1 VKFNTELICRLFETH
16 TFESRNGNNPPKH
29 FKTNTLM
36 KKHIKNAMAVAFF
49 AASMSV
55 VSAANGAEVTLPVSI
70 DQVGKLKYLVSA
82 EPKSNLYV
90 IILDADNNI
99 IHQEIISSKKLFNL
113 ASLVDGKYRME
124 VQNAR
129 KQVVTSKTFN
139 ILTEVKRD
147 LVAVQ

>member
-1 VKFNTELICRLFETH
+1 MKFNADLICGIFQTH
-16 TFESRNGNNPPKH
+16 TFESANGTNPPKQYQT
-29 FKTNTLM
+29 KTLM

-70 DQVGKLKYLVSA
+70 DQVGKFKFLVSA
-82 EPKSNLYV
+82 EPKSNVYV
-90 IILDADNNI
+90 IIRDADNNI
-99 IHQEIISSKKLFNL
+99 IHQEVISSKKLFNL
-113 ASLVDGKYRME
+113 ASLVDGKYRLE

-129 KQVVTSKTFN
+129 KQVLTSKTFN

-147 LVAVQ
+147 MVAVQ

>member
-1 VKFNTELICRLFETH
+1 
-16 TFESRNGNNPPKH
+16 
-29 FKTNTLM
+29 M

-55 VSAANGAEVTLPVSI
+55 VSAAYGAEVTLPVSI

-90 IILDADNNI
+90 IILDANNNI
-99 IHQEIISSKKLFNL
+99 IHQEFITSKKLFNL

-124 VQNAR
+124 ILNTR

>member
-1 VKFNTELICRLFETH
+1 
-16 TFESRNGNNPPKH
+16 
-29 FKTNTLM
+29 M

-55 VSAANGAEVTLPVSI
+55 VSATFGAEVTLPVSI

-90 IILDADNNI
+90 IILDAENNI
-99 IHQEIISSKKLFNL
+99 IHQEVISSKKLFNL
-113 ASLVDGKYRME
+113 ASLADGKYRME
-124 VQNAR
+124 IQNGR
-129 KQVVTSKTFN
+129 KQVITSKTFN
-139 ILTEVKRD
+139 ILTVTKRD

>member
-1 VKFNTELICRLFETH
+1 MHQTEIIRLTKK
-16 TFESRNGNNPPKH
+16 N
-29 FKTNTLM
+29 NTLM

-55 VSAANGAEVTLPVSI
+55 VSAAYGAEVTLPVSI
-70 DQVGKLKYLVSA
+70 DQVGKLKFLVSV

-99 IHQEIISSKKLFNL
+99 IHQEILSSKKLFNL
-113 ASLVDGKYRME
+113 ANLVDGKYRME
-124 VQNAR
+124 IQNAR
-129 KQVVTSKTFN
+129 KQVITSKKFN
-139 ILTEVKRD
+139 ILPEIKRD

>member
-1 VKFNTELICRLFETH
+1 
-16 TFESRNGNNPPKH
+16 
-29 FKTNTLM
+29 M

-90 IILDADNNI
+90 IIFDADNTI
-99 IHQEIISSKKLFNL
+99 IHQEVISSKKLFNL

-124 VQNAR
+124 IQNSR
-129 KQVVTSKTFN
+129 KQVITSKTFN
-139 ILTEVKRD
+139 ILTEIKRD
-147 LVAVQ
+147 LIAVQ

>member
-1 VKFNTELICRLFETH
+1 MELICRLFETS
-16 TFESRNGNNPPKH
+16 TFESSNGTNPPKH

-55 VSAANGAEVTLPVSI
+55 VSAAYGAEVTLPVSI

-82 EPKSNLYV
+82 EPKSNLYA

-99 IHQEIISSKKLFNL
+99 IHQEFITSKKLFNL

-124 VQNAR
+124 ILNTR

>member
-1 VKFNTELICRLFETH
+1 MELICGEIETSI
-16 TFESRNGNNPPKH
+16 FESSNGNNPPNKL
-29 FKTNTLM
+29 KNNPLM

-82 EPKSNLYV
+82 EPKTNLYV
-90 IILDADNNI
+90 IIFDADNNI
-99 IHQEIISSKKLFNL
+99 IHQEVITSKKLFNL
-113 ASLVDGKYRME
+113 SSLVDGKYRME
-124 VQNAR
+124 IQNAR
-129 KQVVTSKTFN
+129 KEVVTSKSFN